1 MNECNFNLIS
11 DSHLVNNNMRIGT
24 YRDQTQGIM
33 LLKCVVKSLILEC
46 DLSDPKTLL
55 CMCGYI
61 GM

>member
-33 LLKCVVKSLILEC
+33 
-46 DLSDPKTLL
+46 
-55 CMCGYI
+55 
-61 GM
+61 